1 MPLTMPTVD
10 ELVDELSQ
18 NTGWLESSYEAAA
31 HLEAMG
37 LSDEDARRFY
47 GQPDVFALAEDVV
60 RRQREQD
67 ASRTRAWDEERRRQ
81 TEEYDKHKPDSLL
94 RAIPRFFI
102 RGAVFGLPM
111 TIMIIAILL
120 LLYSLWAYYYF
131 TVTRA
136 TAIGVG
142 TALSYF
148 IAGGITQAIGRRGL
162 MYLRQGMFL
171 LCLKVSAFFLALG
184 VVLTLIVAAILWVFF
199 AVFPVISPLDRNVAV
214 LYYLTLSALWLCL
227 ALLYMLQ
234 REFLFSVAIALGI
247 GVVYIFREW
256 FDWPIIA
263 AHQVGILSAAAFS
276 LVCALVLLVF
286 YHRRNKDPRTPI
298 STKLPRVTM
307 LMASVAPFL
316 LFGFLYFGLL
326 FADRIIAWTG
336 RMPFRQSFIWFRTD
350 YEVGLNWALLG
361 LLPAFAALEYAI
373 YRFSQFTKPRQLEY
387 SLKETSSFR
396 DWFMRFFTMRALT
409 FLVMAIAGVLIA
421 YFGVR
426 YAVRYVPEI
435 AIMFNDIS
443 VTVFWWAAVSY
454 ALIAFS
460 LLNVSLFFWV
470 SRPSLA
476 IMAAGPA
483 LLVDIIVGFLL
494 SRFFSYWWA
503 VFGLFSG
510 AVVFA
515 LLSLVLAIRVVSKL
529 DYYYYSSF

>member
-1 MPLTMPTVD
+1 MPITMPSVD
-10 ELVDELSQ
+10 ELVDELSAS
-18 NTGWLESSYEAAA
+18 TGWLESSYEAAA
-31 HLEAMG
+31 HLEARG

-47 GQPDVFALAEDVV
+47 GQPDIFALAEDVV
-60 RRQREQD
+60 RRQREQE
-67 ASRTRAWDEERRRQ
+67 ASRARAWEEERRRQ
-81 TEEYDKHKPDSLL
+81 ADEYEKNKPESLA

-111 TIMIIAILL
+111 TIMIVAILL

-171 LCLKVSAFFLALG
+171 LSLKVSAFFLLLG
-184 VVLTLIVAAILWVFF
+184 VVLTLIVAAVLWLFF
-199 AVFPVISPLDRNVAV
+199 TIFPVISALDRNIAV
-214 LYYLTLSALWLCL
+214 LYYLTLSLLWLCL
-227 ALLYMLQ
+227 SLLYMLQ
-234 REFLFSVAIALGI
+234 REFLFSIAIALGI

-256 FDWPIIA
+256 YDWPIVA
-263 AHQVGILSAAAFS
+263 SHQIGILAAAAF
-276 LVCALVLLVF
+276 ALLSALLILGF
-286 YHRRNKDPRTPI
+286 YHRRSKDPRTPV

-307 LMASVAPFL
+307 LLASVAPFL

-373 YRFSQFTKPRQLEY
+373 YRFSQFTRPRQLEY
-387 SLKETSSFR
+387 SLKETSNFR
-396 DWFMRFFTMRALT
+396 DWFMRFFTFRALT
-409 FLVMAIAGVLIA
+409 FAIMAVIGALIA

-426 YAVRYVPEI
+426 YAVRFVPEI
-435 AIMFNDIS
+435 AIMFNDVS
-443 VTVFWWAAVSY
+443 VTVFWWAVVSY

-460 LLNVSLFFWV
+460 LLNVSLFFWI
-470 SRPSLA
+470 SRPSMA
-476 IMAAGPA
+476 IMAAAPA
-483 LLVDIIVGFLL
+483 LLVDIVVGFLL

-503 VFGLFSG
+503 VFGLFAGS
-510 AVVFA
+510 VVFA
-515 LLSLVLAIRVVSKL
+515 VLSLVLAIRVVSKL